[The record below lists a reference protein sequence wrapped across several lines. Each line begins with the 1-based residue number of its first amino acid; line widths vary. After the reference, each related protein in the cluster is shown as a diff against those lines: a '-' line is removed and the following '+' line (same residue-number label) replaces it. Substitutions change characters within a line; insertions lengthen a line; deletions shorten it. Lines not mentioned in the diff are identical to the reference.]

1 MKRPSHDERS
11 TSVLNIVADV
21 GVDIEKY
28 GLVLSV
34 EIYIKRRLTQN
45 TNMEK
50 EKQSNECSGK
60 KNRPISGIHP
70 HSLMNEF

>member
-1 MKRPSHDERS
+1 MKRPSHDERI

>member
-1 MKRPSHDERS
+1 MKRPSLDERS

-34 EIYIKRRLTQN
+34 EIYINRRLTQH
-45 TNMEK
+45 TIMEK
-50 EKQSNECSGK
+50 EKQSNVCSGN
-60 KNRPISGIHP
+60 KNKPISGIHP
-70 HSLMNEF
+70 HSVINDF

>member
-1 MKRPSHDERS
+1 MKRPSLDERS

-34 EIYIKRRLTQN
+34 EIYINRRLTQH

-50 EKQSNECSGK
+50 EKQSNECSG
-60 KNRPISGIHP
+60 NTNTPISGIHP
-70 HSLMNEF
+70 HSVINDF

>member
-34 EIYIKRRLTQN
+34 EIYINRRLTQH

-50 EKQSNECSGK
+50 EKNSQMNVLKRRIDQLLVSTH
-60 KNRPISGIHP
+60 IH
-70 HSLMNEF
+70 L

>member
-1 MKRPSHDERS
+1 MKRPSDDERS

-34 EIYIKRRLTQN
+34 EIYINRRLTQH

-50 EKQSNECSGK
+50 EKNSQMNVLKRRIDQLLVSTH
-60 KNRPISGIHP
+60 IH
-70 HSLMNEF
+70 L

>member
-1 MKRPSHDERS
+1 M
-11 TSVLNIVADV
+11 

-34 EIYIKRRLTQN
+34 EIYINRRLTQH

-50 EKQSNECSGK
+50 EKQSNECSG
-60 KNRPISGIHP
+60 NTNTPISGIHP
-70 HSLMNEF
+70 HSLINEF

>member
-1 MKRPSHDERS
+1 MKRPSLDERS

-34 EIYIKRRLTQN
+34 EIYINRRLTQH
-45 TNMEK
+45 TIMEK
-50 EKQSNECSGK
+50 EKQSNECSGN
-60 KNRPISGIHP
+60 KNKPISGIHP
-70 HSLMNEF
+70 HSVMNDF

>member
-1 MKRPSHDERS
+1 MKSPSHDDRS

-34 EIYIKRRLTQN
+34 EIYINRRLTQH

-50 EKQSNECSGK
+50 EKNSQMNVLKRRIDQLLVSTH
-60 KNRPISGIHP
+60 IH
-70 HSLMNEF
+70 L

>member
-1 MKRPSHDERS
+1 MKRPSLDERS

-34 EIYIKRRLTQN
+34 EIYINRRLTQH
-45 TNMEK
+45 TIMEK

-60 KNRPISGIHP
+60 KNRPIPGIHP
-70 HSLMNEF
+70 HSLINEF

>member
-34 EIYIKRRLTQN
+34 EIYINRRLTQH
-45 TNMEK
+45 TIMEK
-50 EKQSNECSGK
+50 EKQSNECSG
-60 KNRPISGIHP
+60 NTNTPISGIHP
-70 HSLMNEF
+70 HSVINDF

>member
-1 MKRPSHDERS
+1 MKRPSLDERS

-34 EIYIKRRLTQN
+34 EIYINRRLTQH

-50 EKQSNECSGK
+50 EKQSNECSG
-60 KNRPISGIHP
+60 NTNTPISGIHP
-70 HSLMNEF
+70 HSLINEF

>member
-1 MKRPSHDERS
+1 MKSPSHDDRS

-34 EIYIKRRLTQN
+34 EIYINRRLTQH

-50 EKQSNECSGK
+50 EKK
-60 KNRPISGIHP
+60 TVK
-70 HSLMNEF
+70 

>member
-1 MKRPSHDERS
+1 MKSPSHDERS

-34 EIYIKRRLTQN
+34 EIYINRRLTQH

-50 EKQSNECSGK
+50 EKNSQMNVLKRRIDQLLVSNH
-60 KNRPISGIHP
+60 IH
-70 HSLMNEF
+70 L

>member
-1 MKRPSHDERS
+1 MKSPSHDDRS

-34 EIYIKRRLTQN
+34 EIYINRRLTQH

-50 EKQSNECSGK
+50 EKQPNECSEK
-60 KNRPISGIHP
+60 KNRPITGIHP
-70 HSLMNEF
+70 HSLINEF